1 MKEASK
7 AVVRRLADVRYATR
21 FFVGAGID
29 IGAGSDPVSLYA
41 EQFPLMTRLRV
52 WDMPDG
58 DAEKLATIQDESLDF
73 VHSSHCL
80 EHMADPMAALTRWF
94 GVIKP
99 GGHMVLL
106 FPDEDLY
113 EQGIW
118 PSNKNHDHKWTFAI
132 YKKKSWSPKSLNVL
146 ELIAKLPAAAE
157 LLKIEKLDASYRYNL
172 PPLDQT
178 LTPIGECAIEMVIRK
193 RLPAEIAAGGR
204 LPPQGQLSREQI
216 FALTGL
222 NLAPAPAPVPAPP
235 NIGEMLALAV
245 ERQNARDDAAAEK
258 LYRAV
263 LAREPDNFDATH
275 LLGVL
280 FRQRGDADAAV
291 AQIRKALQLVPRS
304 NSAYGNLG
312 NALRDA
318 KRFDEALACYE
329 SAIALVPQNAE
340 SHFQRGNI
348 LRDQGLHEASLAAY
362 NDALRLQPA
371 HAEALNGRGNAY
383 YALEKLPEARTAYEA
398 ALALK
403 PDFADALS
411 NCAVVLRL
419 QGQHDQA
426 LALYDRAI
434 AARPDFGEAYVNR
447 GVALCDLGRYEEALA
462 GYKHVLA
469 RKPDDP
475 LARMNGAMLD
485 LLLGNLEQ
493 GWPGYEF
500 RWQAGNFPKPDLG
513 VPQWR
518 GEGDLAGKRILLHA
532 EQGLGDTIQFVRY
545 APMIAARGARVV
557 LQVQPALKP
566 LLETLAGVESV
577 LTDGDKLPTIDLHCP
592 LLSLP
597 LAFATTLTSIPGET
611 PYLKSDPKRAAK
623 WLKKLGPTQKKRI
636 GLVWSGNPIH
646 KNDRNRSIGLAALA
660 PLFAIDADFVSLQ
673 KEIRTEDRLVLA
685 NLPNFRHFGDALNDF
700 SDTAALVAAMD
711 LVVGVDTSVLHL
723 AGALGKRTFALL
735 PQNPDWRWLL
745 ARTDSPWYPSFR
757 LFRQDKRGVW
767 DSVLG
772 ELVKNLNESA

>member
-1 MKEASK
+1 
-7 AVVRRLADVRYATR
+7 
-21 FFVGAGID
+21 
-29 IGAGSDPVSLYA
+29 
-41 EQFPLMTRLRV
+41 
-52 WDMPDG
+52 
-58 DAEKLATIQDESLDF
+58 
-73 VHSSHCL
+73 
-80 EHMADPMAALTRWF
+80 
-94 GVIKP
+94 
-99 GGHMVLL
+99 
-106 FPDEDLY
+106 
-113 EQGIW
+113 
-118 PSNKNHDHKWTFAI
+118 
-132 YKKKSWSPKSLNVL
+132 
-146 ELIAKLPAAAE
+146 
-157 LLKIEKLDASYRYNL
+157 
-172 PPLDQT
+172 
-178 LTPIGECAIEMVIRK
+178 
-193 RLPAEIAAGGR
+193 

-222 NLAPAPAPVPAPP
+222 NIAPAPAPVPALPD
-235 NIGEMLALAV
+235 IGEMLALAV
-245 ERQNARDDAAAEK
+245 ERQNAHDDAAAEK

-263 LAREPDNFDATH
+263 LAREPANFDATH

-291 AQIRKALQLVPRS
+291 VQIRKALQLAPRS

-329 SAIALVPQNAE
+329 SAIALVPLNAE

-383 YALEKLPEARTAYEA
+383 YALEKLPEARAAYEA

-419 QGQHDQA
+419 QGQHAQA

-434 AARPDFGEAYVNR
+434 AARPDFSEAYVNR
-447 GVALCDLGRYEEALA
+447 GVALCDLGRYDEALA

-545 APMIAARGARVV
+545 APLIAARGARVV

-566 LLETLAGVESV
+566 LLATLAGVESV
-577 LTDGDKLPTIDLHCP
+577 LADGDKLPSIDLHCP

-597 LAFATTLTSIPGET
+597 LAFGTTLASIPGQT
-611 PYLKSDPKRAAK
+611 PYLSVDPTRAAR
-623 WLKKLGPTQKKRI
+623 WLEKLGPTQKRRI
-636 GLVWSGNPIH
+636 GVVWSGNPIH
-646 KNDRNRSIGLAALA
+646 KNDRNRSISLAALA

-673 KEIRTEDRLVLA
+673 KEIRTEDRLALA
-685 NLPNFRHFGDALNDF
+685 NLPNFRHFGDDLKDF
-700 SDTAALVAAMD
+700 SDTAALIAAVD
-711 LVVGVDTSVLHL
+711 LVIGVDTSVLHL

-745 ARTDSPWYPSFR
+745 ARNDSPWYPSFR
-757 LFRQDKRGVW
+757 LFRQNTRGIW
-767 DSVLG
+767 GSVLS
-772 ELVKNLNESA
+772 ELTKNLEEINFYYQK